1 MSFIKL
7 CEELTK
13 EIKDSYEVGITI
25 EGAERLAGK
34 FLYAQLLVAEELRR
48 VDLDARMKKSG
59 LKAIKATVYLD
70 HASKSE
76 KKPSDVLLNAMV
88 DTDEV
93 VLSQQLVVDDAEV
106 LKLSLDSYMSIFQNA
121 HIHFRSIAKGAFG
134 G

>member
-1 MSFIKL
+1 
-7 CEELTK
+7 
-13 EIKDSYEVGITI
+13 
-25 EGAERLAGK
+25 
-34 FLYAQLLVAEELRR
+34 
-48 VDLDARMKKSG
+48 
-59 LKAIKATVYLD
+59 
-70 HASKSE
+70 
-76 KKPSDVLLNAMV
+76 MV